1 MMDIKI
7 KEACAISAAN
17 EDMDAFIECFTNAIY
32 DAIGG
37 ELNAEN
43 MSQLTVPQITLLGY
57 KILRDEVM
65 DGGFVQLIHNGY
77 GGFIFLN
84 PFSKVVREW
93 GLPDLHKLL
102 NKCHR
107 LYNKYHD
114 DIEKDCSDE
123 EFMAMFEKYQEFDE
137 FDDIF
142 VENEEEWTG
151 KVACY
156 IDEHIDLFAKIIK
169 DE

>member
-84 PFSKVVREW
+84 PFAKAMRLW
-93 GLPDLHKLL
+93 GLKDLPDLIYDARKL
-102 NKCHR
+102 
-107 LYNKYHD
+107 YDKYHHE
-114 DIEKDCSDE
+114 IEKECSGE
-123 EFMAMFEKYQEFDE
+123 EFMAMFEKYEE
-137 FDDIF
+137 FDDLDDRF
-142 VENEEEWTG
+142 VEHEEEYTNSIAIY
-151 KVACY
+151 V
-156 IDEHIDLFAKIIK
+156 DQN
-169 DE
+169 

>member
-1 MMDIKI
+1 MDIKI

-84 PFSKVVREW
+84 PYSKVVREW